1 VPYLPNVIAGFDPRP
16 WEEQGPSFTDPTR
29 AEWAAALTQ
38 ARDLVADPANSIFG
52 LPDASSPTG
61 LRPAI
66 SIYAWNELGVS
77 EQRAQKRRLHHASLV
92 ISRARAHSSLILPP
106 SPPLASRRRGASSRR
121 PRARAS

>member
-1 VPYLPNVIAGFDPRP
+1 MPYLPNVIAGFDPRP

-38 ARDLVADPANSIFG
+38 ARDLVADPANSVFG

-61 LRPAI
+61 VRPAI

-77 EQRAQKRRLHHASLV
+77 AKTAESRLHHALRGAHA
-92 ISRARAHSSLILPP
+92 SRGAQTHAGARAHT
-106 SPPLASRRRGASSRR
+106 
-121 PRARAS
+121 PR